1 VAYVLRLYRS
11 DEGGKNHHYFPNLFI
26 MTSRLP
32 IGPTAIWGG
41 IALFLSRF
49 LAMIAHIILL
59 IYELARGSWD
69 RVASSIMIVTLFTV
83 VACFI
88 VVFLRPREDR
98 SNLSQARIA
107 FASSLIQSSAMTGLL
122 IACVIARPRVSLIV
136 IHSLNL

>member
-1 VAYVLRLYRS
+1 
-11 DEGGKNHHYFPNLFI
+11 

-32 IGPTAIWGG
+32 IGPAVICGG
-41 IALFLSRF
+41 IAFFLSRL

-69 RVASSIMIVTLFTV
+69 RAASSIMIVTLFTV

-88 VVFLRPREDR
+88 VVFLYPSEDR
-98 SNLSQARIA
+98 SNLSQVRIA

-122 IACVIARPRVSLIV
+122 IAGVMARPRVSLIV
-136 IHSLNL
+136 IHSINL